1 MKPLS
6 KRNIKIKC
14 IVSACM
20 KTICAKWNNK
30 MTQKTEQKITCNE
43 WVAILN
49 CESNEK
55 AFMLLAVINFSD

>member
-1 MKPLS
+1 
-6 KRNIKIKC
+6 
-14 IVSACM
+14 
-20 KTICAKWNNK
+20 